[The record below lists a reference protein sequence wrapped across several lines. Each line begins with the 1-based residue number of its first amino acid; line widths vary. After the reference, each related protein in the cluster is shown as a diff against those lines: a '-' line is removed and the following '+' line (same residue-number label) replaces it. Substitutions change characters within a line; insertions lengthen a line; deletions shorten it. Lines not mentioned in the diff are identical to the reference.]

1 MKLEY
6 NDGTFNNQLL
16 EGRKHMKTARDI
28 MTTDVVTVSPETD
41 VTEAVKLL
49 LEKRINGIPV
59 TDASGRVVG
68 ILCQSDLIAQQK
80 KISLPSLFT
89 LLDGYISFSSTKN
102 LDKEF
107 EKIAAIKVSQAMTA
121 DPLTVSPDS
130 TLEEVATLMVDR
142 GFHTIPVIENDRL
155 VGVIGK
161 EDVLKTI
168 IS

>member
-1 MKLEY
+1 ML
-6 NDGTFNNQLL
+6 
-16 EGRKHMKTARDI
+16 TAREI
-28 MTTDVVTVSPETD
+28 MTPEIVTVSPETD
-41 VTEAVKLL
+41 VSQAARLL
-49 LEKRINGIPV
+49 LEKHINGIPV
-59 TDASGRVVG
+59 VDSKQRVVG

-89 LLDGYISFSSTKN
+89 LFDGFIPFSSTKN
-102 LDKEF
+102 LEKEF
-107 EKIAAIKVSQAMTA
+107 KKIAAIKVSEAMTA
-121 DPLTVSPDS
+121 DPVSVSPD
-130 TLEEVATLMVDR
+130 TPLEEVATLMVNR